1 MPKRKNIDVENL
13 KKIIGIQLEKNLL
26 SMHYIEFNNFEVD
39 ILDSCNFD
47 CDKEDRLMLN
57 CGHMIIC
64 YLSESGIIGLLHIL
78 NNNPY
83 CLQCQTKISHIRI
96 FPEKTRKKNIVHHV
110 KKRVKN
116 EV

>member
-47 CDKEDRLMLN
+47 YEKEDRLMLN
-57 CGHMIIC
+57 CGHTIIS

-96 FPEKTRKKNIVHHV
+96 FPEKTSRKNVINH
-110 KKRVKN
+110 KKIKKSVA
-116 EV
+116 

>member
-1 MPKRKNIDVENL
+1 MVKRKNKDVE
-13 KKIIGIQLEKNLL
+13 KIIIGIQKEKALKTISYL
-26 SMHYIEFNNFEVD
+26 EFNNFEVD

-57 CGHMIIC
+57 CGHIIIC
-64 YLSESGIIGLLHIL
+64 YLSETGIMGLLHIL

-83 CLQCQTKISHIRI
+83 CLQCETKISHIRI

-110 KKRVKN
+110 KKRVVN
-116 EV
+116 AL